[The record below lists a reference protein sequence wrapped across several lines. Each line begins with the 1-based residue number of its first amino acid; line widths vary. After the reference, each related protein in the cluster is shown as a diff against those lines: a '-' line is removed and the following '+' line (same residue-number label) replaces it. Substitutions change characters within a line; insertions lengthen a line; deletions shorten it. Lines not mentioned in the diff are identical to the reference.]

1 MNNKLQFRLFIGSAY
16 FKVLLMLLSFILIFW
31 QVNSTE
37 VRSGLSNFR
46 QHAEHSQAFGP
57 IYIVLLLM
65 PVNWLIESV
74 KWKLLTNDFYP
85 QSFMLCARGV
95 LSGIA
100 ISFFTPNRS
109 GDFAGRIL
117 HLPASER
124 INGAVHSLA
133 GSIAQLLITLTAGIV
148 ALVIVFE
155 KIFEI
160 NELFSSFIYIVLP
173 LALIAF
179 HVLFFRI
186 PMFGNY
192 LSHIKLNYKWIEKV
206 SAIKNIS
213 RILLL
218 KVYALSM
225 LRYFVFTLQFW
236 ILLQSFGDMY
246 SGWLPLALI
255 MISFLFISVIPSFAL
270 SEIGIR
276 GSVCIFLFSAVGYN
290 GTDALVISVAI
301 WMINVVL
308 PAIAGAVSMLYFKLS
323 N

>member
-1 MNNKLQFRLFIGSAY
+1 
-16 FKVLLMLLSFILIFW
+16 MLLSFILIFW
-31 QVNSTE
+31 QVNSSE

-46 QHAEHSQAFGP
+46 QQAEHSQAFGA

-65 PVNWLIESV
+65 PFNWLIESV

-85 QSFMLCARGV
+85 QSFLRCARGV

-117 HLPASER
+117 HLPPSER

-133 GSIAQLLITLTAGIV
+133 GSIAQLLITVTAGIA
-148 ALVIVFE
+148 ALLVVFD
-155 KIFEI
+155 KIFKLNEI
-160 NELFSSFIYIVLP
+160 LNSLVYIILP

-192 LSHIKLNYKWIEKV
+192 LSHIKLNYKWIKKV
-206 SAIKNIS
+206 SAIKNVS
-213 RILLL
+213 RVLLL

-236 ILLQSFGDMY
+236 ILLQSFGAVY
-246 SGWLPLALI
+246 NGWLPLALI

-276 GSVCIFLFSAVGYN
+276 GSVCIFLFSAVGFN

-308 PAIAGAVSMLYFKLS
+308 PAIAGAVSMLYFKL
-323 N
+323 NN